1 MMKNKKANVW
11 LYAVI
16 LFTSAFIVLLF
27 AGYSQIRLNRNL
39 DDYKKQVFSTETERN
54 EYLRNFASA
63 QEMNEE
69 LNKEIGQLEKANEE
83 LMKKIS
89 DLSDE
94 KGKVEKTL
102 KLKQKAYASL
112 ARVFDVYLQSDVIH
126 VVEQL
131 KTVDVKNLDQE
142 SVVVYQK
149 LERKVM
155 AEAGKQLFDEGFSL
169 YDRAKYSQSL
179 EKLLLAFQYAPKE
192 EFSDKCL
199 YYLAYAELRTDKK
212 ANALVHMEQLIRE
225 YPESN
230 YLRRAEQF
238 VDKYT
243 H

>member
-1 MMKNKKANVW
+1 MMKNKKTNVW
-11 LYAVI
+11 LYAII

-39 DDYKKQVFSTETERN
+39 DDYKKQVFSTETEKN

-69 LNKEIGQLEKANEE
+69 LNKEIGQLEKENEE
-83 LMKKIS
+83 LVKKIS

-94 KGKVEKTL
+94 MKSMEKTL
-102 KLKQKAYASL
+102 QLKQKACASL
-112 ARVFDVYLQSDVIH
+112 AEVFDVYLQSDAIQA
-126 VVEQL
+126 VEQL
-131 KTVDVKNLDQE
+131 KAVDVENLDQE
-142 SVVVYQK
+142 LTIAYKK
-149 LERKVM
+149 LEMRVM
-155 AEAGKQLFDEGFSL
+155 AEAGEQLFDEGFSL
-169 YDRAKYSQSL
+169 YDRARYNQAL

-212 ANALVHMEQLIRE
+212 ANALEHMEQLIRE

-238 VDKYT
+238 VRKYT
-243 H
+243 P